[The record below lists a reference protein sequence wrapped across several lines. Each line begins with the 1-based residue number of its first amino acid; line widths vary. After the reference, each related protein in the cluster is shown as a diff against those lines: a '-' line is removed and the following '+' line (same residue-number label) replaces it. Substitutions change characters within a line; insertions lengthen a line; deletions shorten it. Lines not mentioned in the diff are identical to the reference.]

1 MTVDEL
7 YVEGKRYF
15 EAKEFHRAEQCFL
28 KLVRMGSRYADVLNM
43 LGVIYHSDEKFNNA
57 IECFQ
62 EALKIN
68 PRYTEATLNLTVLF
82 NDLGEYDKARD
93 LYENLQ
99 KKGKGMLVI
108 THYARLLHYLK
119 PDYVHVMVDGKIV
132 KSGGPALAQE
142 VEEKG
147 YKDF

>member
-1 MTVDEL
+1 MNIFYILILFLLLSFLFAVREYNKEIPPTGLPTDEVYHMFFTTIDKEKHSLLLILDEVDSGL
-7 YVEGKRYF
+7 
-15 EAKEFHRAEQCFL
+15 
-28 KLVRMGSRYADVLNM
+28 DV
-43 LGVIYHSDEKFNNA
+43 D
-57 IECFQ
+57 
-62 EALKIN
+62 AL
-68 PRYTEATLNLTVLF
+68 RVVAATAV
-82 NDLGEYDKARD
+82 D
-93 LYENLQ
+93 LQ